1 MEGTDVC
8 FGPVL
13 SMEEAPNHPHNTARQ
28 TFITRDGV
36 VQPAPA
42 PRFSRTVPELPSEPP
57 KAGQHNDE
65 ALVDWGF
72 STADVARL
80 KELKVI

>member
-1 MEGTDVC
+1 
-8 FGPVL
+8 
-13 SMEEAPNHPHNTARQ
+13 
-28 TFITRDGV
+28 V

-65 ALVDWGF
+65 ALADWGF
-72 STADVARL
+72 GADEIAQL
-80 KELKVI
+80 KAQKVV